1 MFIVVQTLSGK
12 TLDTIRSRLLVDI
25 VKEKVSLN
33 YSREACNENKKRSS
47 DGDPRPRAPTLLQL
61 TESNCVA

>member
-1 MFIVVQTLSGK
+1 MFIFDQTLSGK
-12 TLDTIRSRLLVDI
+12 TLDIRSGLLVDI

-47 DGDPRPRAPTLLQL
+47 DGDPRPARTHASPAHG
-61 TESNCVA
+61 E